1 MAVLGLGLDDI
12 LAVLEFINIKKVFR
26 ACKRKWGKHQ
36 ISDELRNDFSGYYPN
51 PHYIPL
57 CFSVINANKTEHD
70 DPRPL
75 LDYLLSQVL
84 ESKAPRHYLL
94 LGDAGTGKTAALVH
108 LYAKYVQ
115 KHPFTDRIT
124 LLSLRGGTE
133 IGDINQLLAK
143 KGKKE
148 LLLLD
153 ALDENQRARKPDEFV
168 QFCDELSSVCSQFD
182 HVIITCRPQLFES
195 ESQEADAIQSRLGEK
210 WSKYNRLRLS
220 DLSERQFETFLGEKY
235 ASDPKRLAAA
245 MGIVDSLDEKAK
257 SVFFRPIIL
266 TYLDDIVD
274 EAVSHNHKPQNV
286 LEIYDIIVAK
296 QIDQELNK
304 QSSPPRN
311 MEVQRQPWWDITS
324 EVAGYMYQNDKTS
337 LTREELDAIPFKSEE
352 TSFRQRT
359 MFTTRRGDKGYEFLH
374 RSFYEYFM
382 AYRFLLYPDE
392 IGSVYNMDIALQL
405 YGDLTEAVISE
416 KNVRFANL
424 DKLPSDVFAR
434 SQFNIGFE
442 LNEIHHYEEAEKR
455 ILQALDTFRQ
465 LAEPSPEYYLPIVAE
480 ALGDLA
486 TLHSLTGRTTEA
498 EKEFCEALKI
508 LETIPDKNQD
518 VYMRHRARILH
529 NLSNLHSK
537 TDRLNEAIMECN
549 EALGIFRK
557 LAKEDLNSYQP
568 YEAMTLVNLA
578 YLHDRDNRPREAEA
592 EYTEALGILRKLVEG
607 GHEEYRPD
615 MAMTLTAIASHH
627 HINMQ
632 TDKAEEEYKEAL
644 GIFRKLGDKIPDAY
658 LLSEATTLHNLALLY
673 KDKGDLSAAEGA
685 AEESLEKYRKLAE
698 KSHEA
703 FDKDVA
709 DAEKLLAEIRA
720 MK

>member
-1 MAVLGLGLDDI
+1 MAVVGLGLDDI
-12 LAVLEFINIKKVFR
+12 LAVLDFINIKKVFR

-36 ISDELRNDFSGYYPN
+36 ISDELRNDFFGYYPN

-57 CFSVINANKTEHD
+57 SFSVINANKTEHD

-84 ESKAPRHYLL
+84 ESKAQRHYLL

-133 IGDINQLLAK
+133 IEDIKQLLSK

-153 ALDENQRARKPDEFV
+153 ALDENQRAQNPDEFV

-195 ESQEADAIQSRLGEK
+195 ESQEADAIQARLGEK

-235 ASDPKRLAAA
+235 SSDPKRIAAA
-245 MGIVDSLDEKAK
+245 KGIVDSLDEKAK

-266 TYLDDIVD
+266 THLDDIVD

-296 QIDQELNK
+296 QIDRELNK
-304 QSSPPRN
+304 KSTPPRN
-311 MEVQRQPWWDITS
+311 MEAQRQPWWDIAS

-382 AYRFLLYPDE
+382 AYRFLFYPEE

-416 KNVRFANL
+416 KDVRFANL

-434 SQFNIGFE
+434 SQFYIGFA
-442 LNEIHHYEEAEKR
+442 LKEIHHYEEAEKR

-465 LAEPSPEYYLPIVAE
+465 LAEPSPEYYLLNVAE
-480 ALGDLA
+480 ALGGLA
-486 TLHSLTGRTTEA
+486 KLHDDTGRTTQA
-498 EKEFCEALKI
+498 EKEFCEALEF

-518 VYMRHRARILH
+518 VYMRHRARILQ
-529 NLSNLHSK
+529 NLSLLHSK
-537 TDRLNEAIMECN
+537 TDRLNEAIKECN
-549 EALGIFRK
+549 EALGLYRE
-557 LAKEDLNSYQP
+557 LAKALPNSYHP
-568 YEAMTLVNLA
+568 YVAWMLNTLA

-607 GHEEYRPD
+607 GLREYQHGMTTILISMAVFHRKNKRP
-615 MAMTLTAIASHH
+615 
-627 HINMQ
+627 
-632 TDKAEEEYKEAL
+632 DKAEEEFKEAL
-644 GIFRKLGDKIPDAY
+644 GILRELAKKIPDAY
-658 LLSEATTLHNLALLY
+658 LPSEAMTLFGLALLY
-673 KDKGDLSAAEGA
+673 LGKGDLSAAESA

-703 FDKDVA
+703 FDKNVA

>member
-12 LAVLEFINIKKVFR
+12 LAVLDFINIKNVFR

-51 PHYIPL
+51 PQYIPL
-57 CFSVINANKTEHD
+57 FFSAINANKTEHD

-115 KHPFTDRIT
+115 KHPFSDRIT

-153 ALDENQRARKPDEFV
+153 ALDENQRAQNPGEFV

-195 ESQEADAIQSRLGEK
+195 ESQEADAIQSHLGEK

-235 ASDPKRLAAA
+235 ASDPKRFAAA
-245 MGIVDSLDEKAK
+245 KGIVDFLDEKAK

-274 EAVSHNHKPQNV
+274 EAVSHNRKPQNV

-296 QIDQELNK
+296 QIDRELNK

-311 MEVQRQPWWDITS
+311 MEVQRQPWWDIAS
-324 EVAGYMYQNDKTS
+324 EVAGYMYQNDKSS
-337 LTREELDAIPFKSEE
+337 LTREELEAIPSLPKD
-352 TSFRQRT
+352 TSPRQRIW
-359 MFTTRRGDKGYEFLH
+359 FTTRRGDKGYEFLH

-382 AYRFLLYPDE
+382 AYRFLLKPDE
-392 IGSVYNMDIALQL
+392 IGSVYNMDFALQL

-416 KNVRFANL
+416 KDVRFANL

-442 LNEIHHYEEAEKR
+442 LKEIHHYEEAEKR
-455 ILQALDTFRQ
+455 YRQALDTFRQ
-465 LAEPSPEYYLPIVAE
+465 LAEHSPEYYLPNVAE
-480 ALGDLA
+480 ALGGLA
-486 TLHSLTGRTTEA
+486 ALHSVTDRTGEA
-498 EKEFCEALKI
+498 EKEYNKALEI

-529 NLSNLHSK
+529 NLSILHSK

-549 EALGIFRK
+549 ETLGIFRK
-557 LAKEDLNSYQP
+557 LAKEDLNSYHP
-568 YEAMTLVNLA
+568 YEAMTLRNLA
-578 YLHDRDNRPREAEA
+578 YLHAEDNRPREAEA
-592 EYTEALGILRKLVEG
+592 EYTEALGIYQKLVEG
-607 GHEEYRPD
+607 GLEKYRTD
-615 MAMTLTAIASHH
+615 MAMTLNNIAYHH
-627 HINMQ
+627 CVNMQ
-632 TDKAEEEYKEAL
+632 LDKAEEEFKEAL
-644 GIFRKLGDKIPDAY
+644 GILRELAKKIPDAY
-658 LLSEATTLHNLALLY
+658 LPLESSILHGMALLY
-673 KDKGDLSAAEGA
+673 KDKGDLSAAESA

-698 KSHEA
+698 KSHEE
-703 FDKDVA
+703 FDKNVA
-709 DAEKLLAEIRA
+709 DAENLLAEIRA
-720 MK
+720 IR

>member
-1 MAVLGLGLDDI
+1 MAVVGLGLDDI
-12 LAVLEFINIKKVFR
+12 LAVLDFINIKKVFR

-36 ISDELRNDFSGYYPN
+36 ISDELRNDFFGYYPN

-115 KHPFTDRIT
+115 KHPFSDRIT
-124 LLSLRGGTE
+124 LLSLRGGRE
-133 IGDINQLLAK
+133 IEDIKQLLAK

-168 QFCDELSSVCSQFD
+168 QFCNELSSVCSQFD

-195 ESQEADAIQSRLGEK
+195 ESQEADAIQARLGEK

-245 MGIVDSLDEKAK
+245 KGIVDSLDEKAK

-274 EAVSHNHKPQNV
+274 EAVSHNRIPQNV

-296 QIDQELNK
+296 QIDRELNK
-304 QSSPPRN
+304 QPTPPRDI
-311 MEVQRQPWWDITS
+311 EGQRQPWWDIAS
-324 EVAGYMYQNDKTS
+324 EVAGYMYQNDKSS
-337 LTREELDAIPFKSEE
+337 LTREELEAIPSLPKD
-352 TSFRQRT
+352 TSPRQRT
-359 MFTTRRGDKGYEFLH
+359 MFTTRRGDKGYEFSH

-382 AYRFLLYPDE
+382 AYRFLLKPDE
-392 IGSVYNMDIALQL
+392 IGSVYNMDFALQL

-416 KNVRFANL
+416 KDVRFANL

-434 SQFNIGFE
+434 SQFYIGFE
-442 LNEIHHYEEAEKR
+442 FWRIHRYEEAEKR
-455 ILQALDTFRQ
+455 YRQALDTFRQ
-465 LAEPSPEYYLPIVAE
+465 LAEHSPKYYLPNVAE
-480 ALGDLA
+480 ALGGLA
-486 TLHSLTGRTTEA
+486 ALHSDTGRTGES
-498 EKEFCEALKI
+498 EKEFCEALEI

-529 NLSNLHSK
+529 NLSILHSI
-537 TDRLNEAIMECN
+537 TDHLSEAIMECK
-549 EALGIFRK
+549 EALGLYRE
-557 LAKEDLNSYQP
+557 LAKALPNSYHF
-568 YEAMTLVNLA
+568 YVAWTLNTLA

-592 EYTEALGILRKLVEG
+592 EYTEALGIYRELVEEG
-607 GHEEYRPD
+607 LEEYQPN
-615 MAMTLTAIASHH
+615 MAMVLNNIASHH
-627 HINMQ
+627 RKNMQ

-644 GIFRKLGDKIPDAY
+644 GILRELAKKIPDVY
-658 LLSEATTLHNLALLY
+658 LPSEALTLHNLALLY
-673 KDKGDLSAAEGA
+673 KDKGDLSAAGSA

-720 MK
+720 RR

>member
-1 MAVLGLGLDDI
+1 MAVVGLGLDDI
-12 LAVLEFINIKKVFR
+12 LAVLDFINIKKVFR

-57 CFSVINANKTEHD
+57 FFSAINANKTEHD

-84 ESKAPRHYLL
+84 ESKAQRHYLL

-115 KHPFTDRIT
+115 KHPFTNRIT

-133 IGDINQLLAK
+133 IGDIKQLLAK

-153 ALDENQRARKPDEFV
+153 ALDENQRAQKPGEFV

-220 DLSERQFETFLGEKY
+220 DLSEGQFEKFLGEKY
-235 ASDPKRLAAA
+235 SSDPKRLAAA
-245 MGIVDSLDEKAK
+245 KGIVDSLDEKAK

-274 EAVSHNHKPQNV
+274 EAVSHNRKPQNV

-359 MFTTRRGDKGYEFLH
+359 MFTTRRGNKGYEFLH

-392 IGSVYNMDIALQL
+392 IDSVYNMDFALQL

-416 KNVRFANL
+416 KDVRFANL
-424 DKLPSDVFAR
+424 DNLPSDVFAR
-434 SQFNIGFE
+434 SQFYIGFAFRR
-442 LNEIHHYEEAEKR
+442 IHRYEEAEKR
-455 ILQALDTFRQ
+455 YLQALDTFRQ
-465 LAEPSPEYYLPIVAE
+465 LAEPSPEYYLPNVAE
-480 ALGDLA
+480 ALDGLA
-486 TLHSLTGRTTEA
+486 TLHFVTGRTTEA
-498 EKEFCEALKI
+498 EKEYNEALEI

-518 VYMRHRARILH
+518 VYMHHRAGILH
-529 NLSNLHSK
+529 NLSILHSK
-537 TDRLNEAIMECN
+537 TDHLSEAIMECN
-549 EALGIFRK
+549 EALGIIRK

-568 YEAMTLVNLA
+568 YEAWTLVNLA

-592 EYTEALGILRKLVEG
+592 EYTEALGIYQKLVEG
-607 GHEEYRPD
+607 GLEKYRPD
-615 MAMTLTAIASHH
+615 MAMTLTAIACHH

-632 TDKAEEEYKEAL
+632 TDKAEEEFKEAL
-644 GIFRKLGDKIPDAY
+644 GILRELAKKIPDVY
-658 LLSEATTLHNLALLY
+658 LPFEALTLYDIAMLY
-673 KDKGDLSAAEGA
+673 LDKGDLSAAESA
-685 AEESLEKYRKLAE
+685 AEESLEKYRKMAE

>member
-1 MAVLGLGLDDI
+1 MAVVGLGLDDI
-12 LAVLEFINIKKVFR
+12 LAVLDFINIKKVFR

-133 IGDINQLLAK
+133 IGDIKQLLAK

-195 ESQEADAIQSRLGEK
+195 ESQEADAIQARLGEK

-220 DLSERQFETFLGEKY
+220 DLSEGQFETFLGEKY
-235 ASDPKRLAAA
+235 ASHPKRLAAA
-245 MGIVDSLDEKAK
+245 KGIVDSLDEKAK

-274 EAVSHNHKPQNV
+274 EAVSHNRKPQNV

-311 MEVQRQPWWDITS
+311 MEVQRQPWWDIAS
-324 EVAGYMYQNDKTS
+324 EVAGYMYRNDKPS
-337 LTREELDAIPFKSEE
+337 LTREELEEIPSLPKD
-352 TSFRQRT
+352 TSPRQRIW
-359 MFTTRRGDKGYEFLH
+359 FTTRRGNKGYEFLH

-382 AYRFLLYPDE
+382 AYRFLLKPDE

-416 KNVRFANL
+416 KDVRFANL

-434 SQFNIGFE
+434 SQFNIGIAFWR
-442 LNEIHHYEEAEKR
+442 IHRFEEAKKR
-455 ILQALDTFRQ
+455 YRQALDTFRQ
-465 LAEPSPEYYLPIVAE
+465 LAEPSPEYYLPNVAE

-498 EKEFCEALKI
+498 EKEFCEALEI
-508 LETIPDKNQD
+508 LETIPDNNRD
-518 VYMRHRARILH
+518 VCMHIRAGILN
-529 NLSNLHSK
+529 NLSLLHSK

-557 LAKEDLNSYQP
+557 WAKEDLNSYQS
-568 YEAMTLVNLA
+568 YVATTLVNLA
-578 YLHDRDNRPREAEA
+578 YLHDRDNRSREAEA
-592 EYTEALGILRKLVEG
+592 EYTEALGIFRELVEEEV
-607 GHEEYRPD
+607 EEYRPS
-615 MAMTLTAIASHH
+615 MAMTLNAIAYHH
-627 HINMQ
+627 CVNMQ
-632 TDKAEEEYKEAL
+632 LDKAEEEFKEAL
-644 GIFRKLGDKIPDAY
+644 GILRELAKKIPDAY
-658 LLSEATTLHNLALLY
+658 LPFEALTLHNLALLY
-673 KDKGDLSAAEGA
+673 KDRGDLSAAEKA
-685 AEESLEKYRKLAE
+685 AEESLEKYRKMAE
-698 KSHEA
+698 KSHEE

-720 MK
+720 IR

>member
-1 MAVLGLGLDDI
+1 MAVVGLGLDDI
-12 LAVLEFINIKKVFR
+12 LAVLDFINIKKVFR

-51 PHYIPL
+51 PHYFPL
-57 CFSVINANKTEHD
+57 FFSAINANKTEHD

-133 IGDINQLLAK
+133 IEDIKQLLSK

-195 ESQEADAIQSRLGEK
+195 ESQEADAIQARLGEK

-235 ASDPKRLAAA
+235 SSDPKRLAAA
-245 MGIVDSLDEKAK
+245 KGIVDSLDEKAK

-266 TYLDDIVD
+266 THLDDIVD

-311 MEVQRQPWWDITS
+311 MEVQRQPWWDIAS

-382 AYRFLLYPDE
+382 AYRFLLYPEE

-416 KNVRFANL
+416 KDVRFANL

-434 SQFNIGFE
+434 SQFYIGFA
-442 LNEIHHYEEAEKR
+442 LKEIHHYEEAEKR

-465 LAEPSPEYYLPIVAE
+465 LAEHSPEYSLPNVAE
-480 ALGDLA
+480 ALNCLGS
-486 TLHSLTGRTTEA
+486 LHFVTDQTDEA
-498 EKEFCEALKI
+498 EKEFNEALVI
-508 LETIPDKNQD
+508 LKPFAKKFPDRFLRSAA
-518 VYMRHRARILH
+518 YTLH
-529 NLSNLHSK
+529 NLSFLHLK
-537 TDRLNEAIMECN
+537 NNRLKEAEKECN
-549 EALGIFRK
+549 EALGIFQK
-557 LAKEDLNSYQP
+557 LAKKHFEIYGPYVAMSLN
-568 YEAMTLVNLA
+568 TLAN
-578 YLHDRDNRPREAEA
+578 LHDKENRPSEAEA

-607 GHEEYRPD
+607 GLREYQPGMTTILISMADFHRKNKRP
-615 MAMTLTAIASHH
+615 
-627 HINMQ
+627 
-632 TDKAEEEYKEAL
+632 DKAEEEFKEAL
-644 GIFRKLGDKIPDAY
+644 GILRELAKKIPDAY
-658 LLSEATTLHNLALLY
+658 LHSEALTLYNMALLY
-673 KDKGDLSAAEGA
+673 KDKGDLSAAESA

-698 KSHEA
+698 KSHEE
-703 FDKDVA
+703 FDKGVA
-709 DAEKLLAEIRA
+709 KVEKLLAEIRA
-720 MK
+720 MR

>member
-1 MAVLGLGLDDI
+1 MAVVGLGLDDI
-12 LAVLEFINIKKVFR
+12 LAVLDFINIKKVFR

-115 KHPFTDRIT
+115 KHPFTNRIT
-124 LLSLRGGTE
+124 LLSLGGGTE
-133 IGDINQLLAK
+133 IEDIKQLLAK

-153 ALDENQRARKPDEFV
+153 ALDENQRAQNPGEFV
-168 QFCDELSSVCSQFD
+168 QFCNELSSVCSQFD

-195 ESQEADAIQSRLGEK
+195 ESQEANAIQARLGEK

-296 QIDQELNK
+296 QIDRELNK
-304 QSSPPRN
+304 QPTPPRDI
-311 MEVQRQPWWDITS
+311 EGQRQPWWDITS

-337 LTREELDAIPFKSEE
+337 LTREELEAIPSLPKD
-352 TSFRQRT
+352 TSPRQRIW
-359 MFTTRRGDKGYEFLH
+359 FTTRRGNKGYEFSH
-374 RSFYEYFM
+374 RSFYEYFI

-392 IGSVYNMDIALQL
+392 IGSVYNMDFALQL

-416 KNVRFANL
+416 KDVRFANL

-434 SQFNIGFE
+434 SQFYIGFAFWR
-442 LNEIHHYEEAEKR
+442 IHRYEEAEKR
-455 ILQALDTFRQ
+455 YRQALDTFRQ
-465 LAEPSPEYYLPIVAE
+465 LAEHSPEYYLPNVVE
-480 ALGDLA
+480 ALGGLA
-486 TLHSLTGRTTEA
+486 TLHGGTGRTAEA
-498 EKEFCEALKI
+498 EKEFCEALEI

-518 VYMRHRARILH
+518 VYMRHRAEILH

-537 TDRLNEAIMECN
+537 TDRLNEAIMECK

-557 LAKEDLNSYQP
+557 LANEYTISYRP
-568 YEAMTLVNLA
+568 YVAMTLVNLA
-578 YLHDRDNRPREAEA
+578 YLHAEDNRPSEAEA
-592 EYTEALGILRKLVEG
+592 EYTEALRIYRELVEAG
-607 GHEEYRPD
+607 LKEYQPGMTTILISMADFHRKNKRP
-615 MAMTLTAIASHH
+615 
-627 HINMQ
+627 
-632 TDKAEEEYKEAL
+632 DKAEEEFKEAL

-658 LLSEATTLHNLALLY
+658 LPSEATTLYGLALLN
-673 KDKGDLSAAEGA
+673 KDKGDLSAAESA

-703 FDKDVA
+703 FDKKVA

-720 MK
+720 RQ

>member
-1 MAVLGLGLDDI
+1 MAVVGLGLDDI
-12 LAVLEFINIKKVFR
+12 LAVLDFINIKKVFR

-51 PHYIPL
+51 PHYFPL
-57 CFSVINANKTEHD
+57 FFSAINANKTEHN

-115 KHPFTDRIT
+115 KHPFTNRIT

-133 IGDINQLLAK
+133 IGDIKQLLAK

-168 QFCDELSSVCSQFD
+168 QFCNELSSVCSQFD

-195 ESQEADAIQSRLGEK
+195 ESQEADAIQSHLGEK
-210 WSKYNRLRLS
+210 WGKYNRLRLS

-245 MGIVDSLDEKAK
+245 KGIVDSLDEKAK
-257 SVFFRPIIL
+257 NVFFRPIIL
-266 TYLDDIVD
+266 THLDDIVD
-274 EAVSHNHKPQNV
+274 EAVSHNRKPQNV

-296 QIDQELNK
+296 QIDRELNK
-304 QSSPPRN
+304 HTPPRDN
-311 MEVQRQPWWDITS
+311 IKGQRQHWWDITS
-324 EVAGYMYQNDKTS
+324 EVAGYMYRNDKSS
-337 LTREELDAIPFKSEE
+337 LTREELEAIPSLPKD
-352 TSFRQRT
+352 TSPRQRIW
-359 MFTTRRGDKGYEFLH
+359 FTTRRGEKGYEFFH

-382 AYRFLLYPDE
+382 AYRFLLKPDE
-392 IGSVYNMDIALQL
+392 IGSVYNMDFALQL

-416 KNVRFANL
+416 KDVRFANL

-434 SQFNIGFE
+434 SQFYIGFA
-442 LNEIHHYEEAEKR
+442 LKEIHRYEEAEKR
-455 ILQALDTFRQ
+455 YRQALDTFRQ
-465 LAEPSPEYYLPIVAE
+465 LAEHSPEYYLPNVAE
-480 ALGDLA
+480 ALGGLA
-486 TLHSLTGRTTEA
+486 ALHDDTGRTGES
-498 EKEFCEALKI
+498 EKEFCEALEI

-518 VYMRHRARILH
+518 VYMRDRAEILH
-529 NLSNLHSK
+529 NLSFLHLK

-568 YEAMTLVNLA
+568 YEAMTLRTLA
-578 YLHDRDNRPREAEA
+578 YLHDRDNRPSEAEA
-592 EYTEALGILRKLVEG
+592 EYTEALGIYRELVEEEV
-607 GHEEYRPD
+607 EEYRPS
-615 MAMTLTAIASHH
+615 MAMTLNTIAYHH
-627 HINMQ
+627 CVNMQ
-632 TDKAEEEYKEAL
+632 LDKAEEEYKEAL
-644 GIFRKLGDKIPDAY
+644 GISRELAKKIPDTY
-658 LLSEATTLHNLALLY
+658 LPFEALTLHNLALLY
-673 KDKGDLSAAEGA
+673 KDKGDLSAAESA
-685 AEESLEKYRKLAE
+685 AEESLAKCRIMAVKFPKE
-698 KSHEA
+698 
-703 FDKDVA
+703 FDEDVA
-709 DAEKLLAEIRA
+709 YAEKLLAEIRA

>member
-1 MAVLGLGLDDI
+1 MAVVGLGLDDI
-12 LAVLEFINIKKVFR
+12 LAVLDFINIKKVFR

-57 CFSVINANKTEHD
+57 FFSVINANKAEHD

-115 KHPFTDRIT
+115 KHPFSDRIT

-133 IGDINQLLAK
+133 IGDIQQLLAK

-168 QFCDELSSVCSQFD
+168 QFCNELSSVCSQFD

-245 MGIVDSLDEKAK
+245 KGIVDSLDEKAK

-266 TYLDDIVD
+266 THLDDIVD
-274 EAVSHNHKPQNV
+274 EAVSHNRKPQNV
-286 LEIYDIIVAK
+286 FEIYDIIVAK
-296 QIDQELNK
+296 QIDRELNK
-304 QSSPPRN
+304 QPTPPRDI
-311 MEVQRQPWWDITS
+311 EGQRQHWWDITS

-337 LTREELDAIPFKSEE
+337 LTREELEAIPTLPKN
-352 TSFRQRT
+352 TSPRQRIW
-359 MFTTRRGDKGYEFLH
+359 FTTRRGNKGHEFLH

-382 AYRFLLYPDE
+382 AYRFLLKPDE
-392 IGSVYNMDIALQL
+392 IGSVYNMDFALQL

-434 SQFNIGFE
+434 SQFSIGFAFWR
-442 LNEIHHYEEAEKR
+442 IHRYEEAEKR
-455 ILQALDTFRQ
+455 YRQALDTLRQ
-465 LAEPSPEYYLPIVAE
+465 LAEPSPEYYLPNVAE
-480 ALGDLA
+480 ALNGLA
-486 TLHSLTGRTTEA
+486 ALHSLTGRTTEA
-498 EKEFCEALKI
+498 EKEYNEALDI
-508 LETIPDKNQD
+508 LKTIPDKKRD
-518 VYMRHRARILH
+518 VYMSLRAGILN
-529 NLSNLHSK
+529 NLSIFHSNHFH
-537 TDRLNEAIMECN
+537 LNEAIKECK
-549 EALGIFRK
+549 EALGLYRE
-557 LAKEDLNSYQP
+557 LAKALPYSYHPYVALTLN
-568 YEAMTLVNLA
+568 TLA
-578 YLHDRDNRPREAEA
+578 YLHNRDNRPREAEA
-592 EYTEALGILRKLVEG
+592 EYTEALRIYRELVEEG
-607 GHEEYRPD
+607 LEEYQPN
-615 MAMTLTAIASHH
+615 MAMALSSMADFHRK
-627 HINMQ
+627 NKRP
-632 TDKAEEEYKEAL
+632 DKAEEEFKEAL

-658 LLSEATTLHNLALLY
+658 LPSEATTLYGLALLY
-673 KDKGDLSAAEGA
+673 KDKGDLSAAESA

-709 DAEKLLAEIRA
+709 DAENLLAEIRA

>member
-1 MAVLGLGLDDI
+1 MAVVGLGLDDI
-12 LAVLEFINIKKVFR
+12 LAVLDFINIKKVFR

-57 CFSVINANKTEHD
+57 CFSVINANKAEHD

-84 ESKAPRHYLL
+84 ESKAQRHYLL

-108 LYAKYVQ
+108 LYAKYLQ
-115 KHPFTDRIT
+115 KHPFSDRIT
-124 LLSLRGGTE
+124 LLSLRGGRE
-133 IGDINQLLAK
+133 IEDIKQLLAK

-153 ALDENQRARKPDEFV
+153 ALDENQRARKTDEFV
-168 QFCDELSSVCSQFD
+168 QFCNELSSVCSQFD

-195 ESQEADAIQSRLGEK
+195 ESQEADAIQARLGEK

-245 MGIVDSLDEKAK
+245 KGIVDSLDEKAK

-274 EAVSHNHKPQNV
+274 EAVSHNRKPQNV

-304 QSSPPRN
+304 KSSPPRN

-392 IGSVYNMDIALQL
+392 IGSVYNMDFALQL

-434 SQFNIGFE
+434 SQFSIGFG
-442 LNEIHHYEEAEKR
+442 LRKIYHYEEAEKR
-455 ILQALDTFRQ
+455 YRQALDIFRQ
-465 LAEPSPEYYLPIVAE
+465 LAEHSPEYYLPNVAQTLNR
-480 ALGDLA
+480 LGS
-486 TLHSLTGRTTEA
+486 LHFVTDQTDEA
-498 EKEFCEALKI
+498 EKEYNEALDI
-508 LETIPDKNQD
+508 LKTIPDNNRD
-518 VYMRHRARILH
+518 VCMHIRAVILN
-529 NLSNLHSK
+529 NLSFLHSK
-537 TDRLNEAIMECN
+537 TDRLNDAEKECN
-549 EALGIFRK
+549 EALGILRE
-557 LAKEDLNSYQP
+557 LAK
-568 YEAMTLVNLA
+568 
-578 YLHDRDNRPREAEA
+578 
-592 EYTEALGILRKLVEG
+592 
-607 GHEEYRPD
+607 
-615 MAMTLTAIASHH
+615 
-627 HINMQ
+627 
-632 TDKAEEEYKEAL
+632 
-644 GIFRKLGDKIPDAY
+644 KIPDAY
-658 LLSEATTLHNLALLY
+658 LPSEATTLYGLALLY
-673 KDKGDLSAAEGA
+673 KGKGDLSAAESA

-703 FDKDVA
+703 FDRDVA
-709 DAEKLLAEIRA
+709 VAENLLAEIRA
-720 MK
+720 MR

>member
-133 IGDINQLLAK
+133 IEDINQLLAK

-168 QFCDELSSVCSQFD
+168 QFSDELSSVCSQFD

-220 DLSERQFETFLGEKY
+220 DLSERQFETFLGKKY
-235 ASDPKRLAAA
+235 ASYPKRLAAA
-245 MGIVDSLDEKAK
+245 KGIVDSLDEKAK

-266 TYLDDIVD
+266 SHLDDIVD
-274 EAVSHNHKPQNV
+274 EAVSHNRKPQNV

-296 QIDQELNK
+296 QIDRELNK
-304 QSSPPRN
+304 QPTPPRDI
-311 MEVQRQPWWDITS
+311 EGQRQHWWDITS
-324 EVAGYMYQNDKTS
+324 EVAGYMYQNDKSS
-337 LTREELDAIPFKSEE
+337 LTREELEAIPTLPKD
-352 TSFRQRT
+352 TSPRQRIW
-359 MFTTRRGDKGYEFLH
+359 FTTRRGDKGYEFLH

-392 IGSVYNMDIALQL
+392 IGSVYNMDFALQL

-416 KNVRFANL
+416 KDVRFANL

-434 SQFNIGFE
+434 SQFYIGFE
-442 LNEIHHYEEAEKR
+442 FWSIHRYEEAEKR
-455 ILQALDTFRQ
+455 YRQALDTFRQ
-465 LAEPSPEYYLPIVAE
+465 LAEHSPEYYLPNVAE
-480 ALGDLA
+480 ALDGLA
-486 TLHSLTGRTTEA
+486 ALHSVTDRTAEA
-498 EKEFCEALKI
+498 EKEYNEALDI
-508 LETIPDKNQD
+508 LKTIPDKNQD

-529 NLSNLHSK
+529 NLSILHSK
-537 TDRLNEAIMECN
+537 TDHLSEAIMECN
-549 EALGIFRK
+549 VALGIFQK
-557 LAKEDLNSYQP
+557 LAKKHFEIYGPYVAISLN
-568 YEAMTLVNLA
+568 TLANLHRIDK
-578 YLHDRDNRPREAEA
+578 LPDKAEA
-592 EYTEALGILRKLVEG
+592 EYTEALGIYRELVEAG
-607 GHEEYRPD
+607 LKEYQPGMTTILIS
-615 MAMTLTAIASHH
+615 MADFHRKNKRL
-627 HINMQ
+627 
-632 TDKAEEEYKEAL
+632 DKAEEEFKEAL
-644 GIFRKLGDKIPDAY
+644 AIFRKLGDKIPNAY
-658 LLSEATTLHNLALLY
+658 LPSEATTLYGLALLY
-673 KDKGDLSAAEGA
+673 KDKGDLSAAESA

-703 FDKDVA
+703 FDKNVA
-709 DAEKLLAEIRA
+709 KVEKLLAEIRA
-720 MK
+720 RR

>member
-1 MAVLGLGLDDI
+1 MAVVGLGLDDI
-12 LAVLEFINIKKVFR
+12 LAVLDFINIKKVFR

-57 CFSVINANKTEHD
+57 SFSVINANKTEHD

-115 KHPFTDRIT
+115 KHPFSDRIT
-124 LLSLRGGTE
+124 LLSLGGGTE
-133 IGDINQLLAK
+133 IGDIKQLLAK

-153 ALDENQRARKPDEFV
+153 ALDENQRAQNPGEFV
-168 QFCDELSSVCSQFD
+168 HFCNELSSVCSQFD

-195 ESQEADAIQSRLGEK
+195 ESQEADAIQARLGEN

-245 MGIVDSLDEKAK
+245 KGIVDSLDEKAK

-266 TYLDDIVD
+266 THLDDIVD
-274 EAVSHNHKPQNV
+274 EAVSHNRKPQNV

-304 QSSPPRN
+304 QPTPPRDI
-311 MEVQRQPWWDITS
+311 EGQRQPWWDITS
-324 EVAGYMYQNDKTS
+324 EVAGYMYQNDKSS
-337 LTREELDAIPFKSEE
+337 LTREELEAIPSLPKD
-352 TSFRQRT
+352 TSPRQRIW
-359 MFTTRRGDKGYEFLH
+359 FTTRRGNKGYEFSH

-382 AYRFLLYPDE
+382 AYRFLLYPEE
-392 IGSVYNMDIALQL
+392 IGSVYNMDFALQL

-442 LNEIHHYEEAEKR
+442 LSEIRHYEEAERR
-455 ILQALDTFRQ
+455 ILQALDTLRQ
-465 LAEPSPEYYLPIVAE
+465 LAEHSPEYYLPNVAE
-480 ALGDLA
+480 ALNSLA
-486 TLHSLTGRTTEA
+486 KLHSLTGRTAEA
-498 EKEFCEALKI
+498 EKEYNEALDI

-518 VYMRHRARILH
+518 VYMRNRARILH
-529 NLSNLHSK
+529 NLSFLHSK

-557 LAKEDLNSYQP
+557 LANEYPISYHPYVANTLN
-568 YEAMTLVNLA
+568 TLA

-592 EYTEALGILRKLVEG
+592 EYTEALGIYRELVEG
-607 GHEEYRPD
+607 GLEEYRTD
-615 MAMTLTAIASHH
+615 MAMTLNNIASHH
-627 HINMQ
+627 YINMRP
-632 TDKAEEEYKEAL
+632 DKAEEEYKEAL
-644 GIFRKLGDKIPDAY
+644 GISRKLAKKIPDAY
-658 LLSEATTLHNLALLY
+658 LPLESSILHGLALLY
-673 KDKGDLSAAEGA
+673 KDKGDLSAAESA

-698 KSHEA
+698 KSHEKY
-703 FDKDVA
+703 DKGVAVA
-709 DAEKLLAEIRA
+709 DNLLAEIRA
-720 MK
+720 MR

>member
-1 MAVLGLGLDDI
+1 MAVVGLGLDDI
-12 LAVLEFINIKKVFR
+12 LAVLDFINIKKVFR

-36 ISDELRNDFSGYYPN
+36 ISDELRNDFFGYYPN
-51 PHYIPL
+51 PHYFPL
-57 CFSVINANKTEHD
+57 FFSAINANKAEHD

-94 LGDAGTGKTAALVH
+94 LGDGGTGKTAALVH

-115 KHPFTDRIT
+115 KHPLTDRIT

-133 IGDINQLLAK
+133 IEDINQLLSK

-168 QFCDELSSVCSQFD
+168 QFCNELSSVCSQFD

-195 ESQEADAIQSRLGEK
+195 ESQEADAIQARLGEK

-245 MGIVDSLDEKAK
+245 KGIVDSLDEKAK
-257 SVFFRPIIL
+257 NVFFRPIIL
-266 TYLDDIVD
+266 THLDDIVD
-274 EAVSHNHKPQNV
+274 EAVSHNRKPQNV

-296 QIDQELNK
+296 QIDRELNK
-304 QSSPPRN
+304 HTPPRDN
-311 MEVQRQPWWDITS
+311 IKGQRQHWWDITS
-324 EVAGYMYQNDKTS
+324 EVAGYMYRNDKSS
-337 LTREELDAIPFKSEE
+337 LTREELEAIPSLPKD
-352 TSFRQRT
+352 TSPRQRIW
-359 MFTTRRGDKGYEFLH
+359 FTTRRGEKGYEFFH

-392 IGSVYNMDIALQL
+392 IGSVYNMDFALQL

-434 SQFNIGFE
+434 SQFYIGFE
-442 LNEIHHYEEAEKR
+442 FWRIHRYEEAEKR
-455 ILQALDTFRQ
+455 YRQALDTFRQ
-465 LAEPSPEYYLPIVAE
+465 LAEPSPEYYLPNVAE
-480 ALGDLA
+480 ALGGLA
-486 TLHSLTGRTTEA
+486 ALHSDTGRTGES
-498 EKEFCEALKI
+498 EKEFCEALEI

-518 VYMRHRARILH
+518 VYMRQRARILH
-529 NLSNLHSK
+529 NLSIFHSNHFH
-537 TDRLNEAIMECN
+537 LNEAIKECK
-549 EALGIFRK
+549 EALGLYRE
-557 LAKEDLNSYQP
+557 LAKALPNSYQP
-568 YEAMTLVNLA
+568 YVAWTLNTSA

-592 EYTEALGILRKLVEG
+592 EYTEALGIYRELVEEEV
-607 GHEEYRPD
+607 EEYRPS
-615 MAMTLTAIASHH
+615 MAMTLNNIAYHH
-627 HINMQ
+627 CVIMQ
-632 TDKAEEEYKEAL
+632 LDKAEEEFKEAL
-644 GIFRKLGDKIPDAY
+644 GISRELAKKIPDAY
-658 LLSEATTLHNLALLY
+658 LPSEATTLYDLALLY
-673 KDKGDLSAAEGA
+673 KDKGDLSAAEKA

-720 MK
+720 RR

>member
-1 MAVLGLGLDDI
+1 MAVVGLGLDDI
-12 LAVLEFINIKKVFR
+12 LAVLDFINIKKVFR

-51 PHYIPL
+51 PHYFPL
-57 CFSVINANKTEHD
+57 FFSAINANKTEHD

-108 LYAKYVQ
+108 LFAKYVQ
-115 KHPFTDRIT
+115 KHPFSDRIT
-124 LLSLRGGTE
+124 LLSLRGGRE
-133 IGDINQLLAK
+133 IEDIKQLLAK

-153 ALDENQRARKPDEFV
+153 ALDENQRAQNPGEFV

-195 ESQEADAIQSRLGEK
+195 ESQEADAIQSHLGEK

-220 DLSERQFETFLGEKY
+220 DLSERQFETFLEKKY

-245 MGIVDSLDEKAK
+245 KGIVDSLDEKAK

-304 QSSPPRN
+304 KSTPPRDI
-311 MEVQRQPWWDITS
+311 EGQRQPWWDITS

-359 MFTTRRGDKGYEFLH
+359 MFTTRRGEKGYEFLH

-392 IGSVYNMDIALQL
+392 IGSVYNMDFAMQL

-416 KNVRFANL
+416 KDVRFANL
-424 DKLPSDVFAR
+424 DKLPSAVFAR
-434 SQFNIGFE
+434 SQFSIGFG
-442 LNEIHHYEEAEKR
+442 LWEIRHYEEAEKR
-455 ILQALDTFRQ
+455 YRQALDTFRQ
-465 LAEPSPEYYLPIVAE
+465 LAEHSPEYYQHNVAE
-480 ALGDLA
+480 ALNYLA
-486 TLHSLTGRTTEA
+486 NLHSDTDRTAEA
-498 EKEFCEALKI
+498 EKEFCEALDI
-508 LETIPDKNQD
+508 LETIPDNNRD
-518 VYMRHRARILH
+518 VCMHIRAGIL
-529 NLSNLHSK
+529 NDLSFLHSK
-537 TDRLNEAIMECN
+537 TDRLNDAEKECN

-557 LAKEDLNSYQP
+557 LAKEDLNFFQP
-568 YEAMTLVNLA
+568 YEAMTLSTLA
-578 YLHDRDNRPREAEA
+578 YLHDRDNRPSEAEA
-592 EYTEALGILRKLVEG
+592 EYTEALGIYRELVEEG
-607 GHEEYRPD
+607 LEEYRPS
-615 MAMTLTAIASHH
+615 MAMTLNAIAYHH
-627 HINMQ
+627 LINMQ
-632 TDKAEEEYKEAL
+632 TDKAEVEFKEAL
-644 GIFRKLGDKIPDAY
+644 GISRMLAKKIPDAY
-658 LLSEATTLHNLALLY
+658 LPNVAGTLYNMALLY
-673 KDKGDLSAAEGA
+673 RDKGDLLAAEGA
-685 AEESLEKYRKLAE
+685 AEESLAKYRIMAE
-698 KSHEA
+698 KSHET
-703 FDKDVA
+703 FDRDVV